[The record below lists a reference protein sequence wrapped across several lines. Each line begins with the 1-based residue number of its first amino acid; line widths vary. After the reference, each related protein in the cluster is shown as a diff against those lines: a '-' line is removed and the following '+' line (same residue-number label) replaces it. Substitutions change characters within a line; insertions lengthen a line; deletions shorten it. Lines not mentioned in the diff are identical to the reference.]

1 MPVMRHPLKVAI
13 PLIAFTGLAEHNTG
27 LPREFSCTGA
37 EEEVTVFPLASLITT
52 TGWVVNTDPLTAPVG
67 WAEKA
72 SVAAAPAETEKEL
85 DVAPLSGAED
95 ADKVNAPTTPDTE
108 HPLNDANPLTAAT
121 GLTAQD
127 STPDPEPMA
136 RLTCVVAEVTTF
148 PLPSTTV
155 TTG

>member
-1 MPVMRHPLKVAI
+1 MRHPLNVAI
-13 PLIAFTGLAEHNTG
+13 PLIAFTGFVEHETG

-52 TGWVVNTDPLTAPVG
+52 TGCVVNADPLTAPEG
-67 WAEKA
+67 WAEK
-72 SVAAAPAETEKEL
+72 SSIAAAPADTEKEL
-85 DVAPLSGAED
+85 DVTPLSGAED
-95 ADKVNAPTTPDTE
+95 ADRVNAPDTPDTE
-108 HPLNDANPLTAAT
+108 HPLNEARPLTAVT
-121 GLTAQD
+121 GLAEQD

-136 RLTCVVAEVTTF
+136 KVTCVEAEVTTL